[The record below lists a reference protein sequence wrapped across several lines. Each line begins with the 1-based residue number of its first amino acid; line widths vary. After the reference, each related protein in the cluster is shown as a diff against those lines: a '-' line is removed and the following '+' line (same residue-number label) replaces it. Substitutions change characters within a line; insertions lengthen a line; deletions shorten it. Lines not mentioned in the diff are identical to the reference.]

1 MPTGFLLLASQALAF
16 GSLVIIGIQIYRQ
29 RQTRL
34 RVHSLVDELKRGR
47 QDLMRLRYR
56 SDSNDML
63 MDVSNLF
70 IRSQADEIN
79 DTVDAGL
86 KILGDFMRVDRTYVF
101 LFDSTKHTM
110 SNTHEWCRKKI
121 GAEMDGLQEL
131 TMQDYAWFTNRILQR
146 EAVHI
151 PQVNEIPD
159 EATILRKELQAESVL
174 SFIAVPMISRN
185 NVIGFIG
192 LDCVRHCRTFH
203 DDEIAAL
210 RTIAEIFA
218 SELSHRTAE
227 HEAITNR
234 RQFETL
240 LSYAPVAMFVFDRN
254 GVALLAVGRALARAG
269 IISNQ
274 LPGKSGF
281 DFLRDS
287 PQMLLDL
294 ERGLSG
300 QEFRSEVIFGKRVFD
315 SYFTPVFN
323 EDQQLGKL
331 IVIATDVTER
341 TEVEKQLHQAKLY
354 DAITHLPNRSL
365 FLERLRLFI
374 RKQYLNVGHSAAV
387 LFFDLDRFVALNDAL
402 GMEVA
407 NTLLKGVAERLT
419 TFFSPATLIARVGS
433 DEFAVLIENVRSE
446 AEICAIAAEAQEALR
461 GGVTVDGRRLVC
473 TASIGISMSSE
484 RHKAPEDWLREA
496 HTGMVAAKRRGGAVE
511 EIFRPVMHTHILSS
525 WKLEEEL
532 TRAMEHNEI
541 EAWLQPIVKLHNGHP
556 VGFEALARWNHPEGG
571 MIPPSQFIPIAEEN
585 GSIGGIC
592 WIILRKAC
600 AMLKACHALNPAWE
614 KLFVSVNLSPQQ
626 LSDPELLQRILE
638 ILREYKLEPSH
649 LKLEITERD
658 AINPGEDVLPVLESF
673 QQAGIQLSLDDFGT
687 GYSSLSYLNRLPASS
702 MKIDRSFV
710 VNMDRSRV
718 GHKVISS
725 ILLMG
730 QGLDMEIIAEGIETS
745 EQREQLMSMGCKL
758 GQGFLFAKPMPHAD
772 VLSYLTKGQ
781 YDAAAK
787 SVSK

>member
-1 MPTGFLLLASQALAF
+1 
-16 GSLVIIGIQIYRQ
+16 
-29 RQTRL
+29 
-34 RVHSLVDELKRGR
+34 
-47 QDLMRLRYR
+47 MRLRYR

-70 IRSQADEIN
+70 IRSQADDVN
-79 DTVDAGL
+79 DTVDTGL

-101 LFDSTKHTM
+101 MFDPVDLSM
-110 SNTHEWCRKKI
+110 SNTHEWCDNKI
-121 GAEMDGLQEL
+121 GSEMEGLQEL

-151 PQVNEIPD
+151 PLVDKIPE
-159 EATILRKELQAESVL
+159 EASVLRRELQNESIL
-174 SFIAVPMISRN
+174 SLVAVPMISRN

-192 LDCVRHCRTFH
+192 LDCVRHRRTFNG
-203 DDEIAAL
+203 DEIAAL
-210 RTIAEIFA
+210 RTVAEIFA

-227 HEAITNR
+227 HEAIDNR

-240 LSYAPVAMFVFDRN
+240 LSYAPVAMFAFDCK
-254 GVALLAVGRALARAG
+254 GIVLLAVGRALARAG

-274 LPGKSGF
+274 LPGRSGF
-281 DFLRDS
+281 EFMRDS

-300 QEFRSEVIFGKRVFD
+300 QEFRSEVMFGKRVFD
-315 SYFTPVFN
+315 SYFTPVFDS
-323 EDQQLGKL
+323 EQRLDKL

-341 TEVEKQLHQAKLY
+341 TEVEEQLHQATLY
-354 DAITHLPNRSL
+354 DPITNLPNRCL

-374 RKQYLNVGHSAAV
+374 RKQYLNVNHSAAV

-402 GMEVA
+402 GLEVA
-407 NTLLKGVAERLT
+407 NFVLKGVGEKLT

-433 DEFAVLIENVRSE
+433 DEFAVLVENVRSE
-446 AEICAIAAEAQEALR
+446 NEIRAIAAEAQEALR
-461 GGVTVDGRRLVC
+461 SGVMIDGRRLAC
-473 TASIGISMSSE
+473 TASIGISMSSA
-484 RHKAPEDWLREA
+484 RHKVPEDWLREA

-511 EIFRPVMHTHILSS
+511 EIFLPVMHTHILSS

-532 TRAMEHNEI
+532 ARAMDQDDI
-541 EAWLQPIVKLHNGHP
+541 EAWLQPIVELSNGNP
-556 VGFEALARWNHPEGG
+556 VGFEALARWNHTEGG
-571 MIPPSQFIPIAEEN
+571 MIPPSHFIPIAEEN
-585 GSIGGIC
+585 GSIGEIC

-600 AMLKACHALNPAWE
+600 AILKQCHALRPKWRN
-614 KLFVSVNLSPQQ
+614 LFVSVNLSPQQ
-626 LSDPELLQRILE
+626 LRDPNLLTRVLSILS
-638 ILREYKLEPSH
+638 EYALEPRH

-658 AINPGEDVLPVLESF
+658 AVNPGEDVLPVLESF

-710 VNMDRSRV
+710 VNMDRSTV

-730 QGLDMEIIAEGIETS
+730 QGLEMEIIAEGIETP
-745 EQREQLMSMGCKL
+745 EQREQLISMGCML
-758 GQGFLFAKPMPHAD
+758 GQGFLFAKPMPQD
-772 VLSYLTKGQ
+772 ELLLYMMKGQ
-781 YDAAAK
+781 YDAASTSA
-787 SVSK
+787 SK